1 MMRQTCRNQIVPL
14 YREVLIVRVRIVPL
28 YREVVQQIRTKMK
41 RRRKVR
47 ISVLSKKILTIIFV
61 RIFL

>member
-41 RRRKVR
+41 KDERFGF
-47 ISVLSKKILTIIFV
+47 LFYQKKS
-61 RIFL
+61 